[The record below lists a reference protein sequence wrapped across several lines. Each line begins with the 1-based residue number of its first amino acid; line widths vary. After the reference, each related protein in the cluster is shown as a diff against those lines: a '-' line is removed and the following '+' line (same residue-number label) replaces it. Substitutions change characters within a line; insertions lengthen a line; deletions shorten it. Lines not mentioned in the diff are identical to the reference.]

1 MSSYKERKRIQ
12 NFIFFALLCILI
24 WIWRIFISIFVVMV
38 QNSIDVLKS
47 LQSETDKIKADL
59 DALKKLTE
67 SKEKAQKKLEL
78 YQSIQVVQEL
88 AKVQFEREKDQ
99 NVKEKIAVVQS
110 KVSDFSKEL

>member
-1 MSSYKERKRIQ
+1 MSSYKERKRNQ
-12 NFIFFALLCILI
+12 NFIFFVLLCILI
-24 WIWRIFISIFVVMV
+24 CRTFICIFVVMV

-99 NVKEKIAVVQS
+99 NVKEKIAEVQS

>member
-1 MSSYKERKRIQ
+1 MSSYKERKRNQ
-12 NFIFFALLCILI
+12 NFIFFVLLCIL
-24 WIWRIFISIFVVMV
+24 IWRIFISIFVVMV

-99 NVKEKIAVVQS
+99 NVKEKIEIGRAHV
-110 KVSDFSKEL
+110 

>member
-12 NFIFFALLCILI
+12 NFIFFALLCIL
-24 WIWRIFISIFVVMV
+24 IWRIFISIFVVMV

-99 NVKEKIAVVQS
+99 NVKEKIAEVQS
-110 KVSDFSKEL
+110 KVSGFSKEL

>member
-1 MSSYKERKRIQ
+1 LFVQ
-12 NFIFFALLCILI
+12 GNFCI
-24 WIWRIFISIFVVMV
+24 
-38 QNSIDVLKS
+38 
-47 LQSETDKIKADL
+47 

-99 NVKEKIAVVQS
+99 NVKEKIAEVQS